1 LIVGSLPI
9 DTSVIAA
16 HKNVAGKNI
25 VSNPVDHQDSA
36 TKLWTHLEKALRE
49 GDILPLPYKVGG
61 GLAQTAE
68 ALQSVKKASGFKV
81 VVRPQE

>member
-1 LIVGSLPI
+1 MIVGSLPI
-9 DTSVIAA
+9 DASVIAA

-25 VSNPVDHQDSA
+25 VSSPPDHQDSG
-36 TKLWTHLEKALRE
+36 TKLWTHLEEALRK

-68 ALQSVKKASGFKV
+68 ALQAVKKASGYKV
-81 VVRPQE
+81 VVHPQE